1 MPEIW
6 SVIKPTMRLGLVML
20 ALAVIASCGR
30 RERGAEAKAAAPA
43 VPVRVATAI
52 VEEVSLT
59 IEVTGSFVAE
69 ESSDL
74 APRVAGRVLATPVEV
89 GDYVRRGD
97 PVVVLDP
104 TDQQL
109 VVRQAEASF
118 QQARAAVAEA
128 QAAIGL
134 QPGAPFQ
141 VERVPTVRAALANWE
156 AAEAQV
162 ARAQAEEA
170 RYAALVETGDV
181 SRSAFEQTR
190 TQARAAEASARAARE
205 QYQAALDSARQAYEA
220 VKTAQA
226 AAEAARAALEIVRR
240 DLANTVIRAPFN
252 GSVTARP
259 VSVGEW
265 VALTTNAATL
275 TRLQPIRLQLLIP
288 ERHSGQVR
296 LGMTASARVDA
307 YPNHDFTGKVTIIN
321 AAVDPQSRTFLVEA
335 EFENTDGA
343 LRPGMFAVA
352 NLLLPQSERAVFVP
366 PSALLFETETE
377 SRQVYVIENGKARV
391 RVVQIGKAGA
401 NGMIRVLFGLSGGEL
416 VATSNLERLY
426 DQAPVRIEASS

>member
-52 VEEVSLT
+52 VEEVPLT

-128 QAAIGL
+128 QA
-134 QPGAPFQ
+134 
-141 VERVPTVRAALANWE
+141 
-156 AAEAQV
+156 
-162 ARAQAEEA
+162 
-170 RYAALVETGDV
+170 
-181 SRSAFEQTR
+181 
-190 TQARAAEASARAARE
+190 
-205 QYQAALDSARQAYEA
+205 
-220 VKTAQA
+220 
-226 AAEAARAALEIVRR
+226 
-240 DLANTVIRAPFN
+240 
-252 GSVTARP
+252 
-259 VSVGEW
+259 
-265 VALTTNAATL
+265 
-275 TRLQPIRLQLLIP
+275 
-288 ERHSGQVR
+288 
-296 LGMTASARVDA
+296 
-307 YPNHDFTGKVTIIN
+307 
-321 AAVDPQSRTFLVEA
+321 
-335 EFENTDGA
+335 
-343 LRPGMFAVA
+343 
-352 NLLLPQSERAVFVP
+352 
-366 PSALLFETETE
+366 
-377 SRQVYVIENGKARV
+377 
-391 RVVQIGKAGA
+391 
-401 NGMIRVLFGLSGGEL
+401 
-416 VATSNLERLY
+416 
-426 DQAPVRIEASS
+426 